1 MPLNTFVTRN
11 TSKTYVLHNFVMK
24 RNFQELNRMR
34 GVLKMENLPDKSPS
48 NKQLYY
54 RINFLYIPFKKILTL
69 LDPALVIV
77 IR

>member
-34 GVLKMENLPDKSPS
+34 GVLKMENSPS